1 MAATSTGPTG
11 PTRKCVECS
20 ATGAAKCG
28 ERAPSGLEDGLS
40 RSPELH
46 IFQPGD
52 GSMSKENADPAT
64 LSFED
69 SLAELEKIVAQ
80 LERGDVPLADSIRI
94 YKRGAALKARCE
106 SQLKDAQL
114 EVDQIVMGPDGP
126 RTEPAKIGQ

>member
-1 MAATSTGPTG
+1 
-11 PTRKCVECS
+11 
-20 ATGAAKCG
+20 
-28 ERAPSGLEDGLS
+28 
-40 RSPELH
+40 
-46 IFQPGD
+46 
-52 GSMSKENADPAT
+52 MSKDSVDPAQ

-69 SLAELEKIVAQ
+69 SLAELEKIVAH

-126 RTEPAKIGQ
+126 RTQPAKIGQ

>member
-1 MAATSTGPTG
+1 
-11 PTRKCVECS
+11 
-20 ATGAAKCG
+20 
-28 ERAPSGLEDGLS
+28 
-40 RSPELH
+40 
-46 IFQPGD
+46 
-52 GSMSKENADPAT
+52 MSKDSVDPAQ

-69 SLAELEKIVAQ
+69 SLAELEKIVAH

-126 RTEPAKIGQ
+126 RTQPAKMGQ

>member
-1 MAATSTGPTG
+1 
-11 PTRKCVECS
+11 
-20 ATGAAKCG
+20 
-28 ERAPSGLEDGLS
+28 
-40 RSPELH
+40 
-46 IFQPGD
+46 
-52 GSMSKENADPAT
+52 MSKDSVDPAQ

-69 SLAELEKIVAQ
+69 SLAELEKIVAH

-126 RTEPAKIGQ
+126 HTQPAKIGQ

>member
-1 MAATSTGPTG
+1 MTQAA
-11 PTRKCVECS
+11 
-20 ATGAAKCG
+20 
-28 ERAPSGLEDGLS
+28 
-40 RSPELH
+40 
-46 IFQPGD
+46 
-52 GSMSKENADPAT
+52 ADPAT

-69 SLAELEKIVAQ
+69 SLNELEKIVAH

-126 RTEPAKIGQ
+126 RTEPAKIGS

>member
-1 MAATSTGPTG
+1 MTQSAA
-11 PTRKCVECS
+11 
-20 ATGAAKCG
+20 
-28 ERAPSGLEDGLS
+28 
-40 RSPELH
+40 
-46 IFQPGD
+46 
-52 GSMSKENADPAT
+52 ADPAT

-69 SLAELEKIVAQ
+69 SLAELEKIVTH

-126 RTEPAKIGQ
+126 RTEPAKIGS

>member
-1 MAATSTGPTG
+1 MSTES
-11 PTRKCVECS
+11 RD
-20 ATGAAKCG
+20 
-28 ERAPSGLEDGLS
+28 PS
-40 RSPELH
+40 
-46 IFQPGD
+46 Q
-52 GSMSKENADPAT
+52 MT
-64 LSFED
+64 FED
-69 SLAELEKIVAQ
+69 SLSELEKIVAH